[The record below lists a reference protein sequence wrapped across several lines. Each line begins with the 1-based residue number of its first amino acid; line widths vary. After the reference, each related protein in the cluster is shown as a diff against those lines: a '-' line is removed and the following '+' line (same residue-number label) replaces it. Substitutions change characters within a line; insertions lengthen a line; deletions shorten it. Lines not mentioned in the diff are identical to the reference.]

1 MTNASGR
8 KYFRR
13 IPTNAAGESDI
24 HAICD
29 AWDTPHGLAH
39 AVKKILCAG
48 MRGGKSRE
56 QDLREA
62 IHAIERELEFNAAH
76 ESHQAAARAEEQMD
90 HA

>member
-1 MTNASGR
+1 MGNESGR

-13 IPTNAAGESDI
+13 IPTNASGESDI

-56 QDLREA
+56 QDLQEA

-76 ESHQAAARAEEQMD
+76 EARQLEEKNNG
-90 HA
+90 